1 MTMVKH
7 ASSRLLAAFAF
18 AGLVAFSSCSKDDD
32 DTAINP
38 DATVKIVNVFPDAG
52 SVNVYNG
59 DTKINSSAIEYNTST
74 AYLNVAKG
82 DATYNFKNSVSG
94 NTVLSLPVKFD
105 SGNYSLFTTGKT
117 SDNSTTGIL
126 TKDNLDAPASGKA
139 KIRFVHA
146 STNVSAVNFFVSDS
160 LLFNNT
166 AYKSVSEFKEMAA
179 GTYSLKLTDAT
190 GGSTVVSKDGVVL
203 TAGKI
208 YTVVAVGLANNNVLT
223 EQPLALSVVANN

>member
-1 MTMVKH
+1 MIMLNH

-32 DTAINP
+32 DTAIEP

-52 SVNVYNG
+52 SVDVYNG
-59 DTKINSSAIEYNTST
+59 SSKINSSAIAYNAST

-82 DATYNFKNSVSG
+82 DATYDFKNTVSG
-94 NTVLSLPVKFD
+94 NTVLSLPVKFE
-105 SGNYSLFTTGKT
+105 SGSYSLFATGKT

-126 TKDNLDAPASGKA
+126 TKDDLGTPASGKA

-146 STNVSAVNFFVSDS
+146 STNAAPENFFVSDS
-160 LLFNNT
+160 LLFNNV

-179 GTYSLKLTDAT
+179 GTYTIKLSNAT
-190 GGSTVVSKDGVVL
+190 SGETTISKSDVVL

-208 YTVVAVGLANNNVLT
+208 YTVAAIGLVNNNVLT
-223 EQPLALSVVANN
+223 EQPLAISVIENN

>member
-1 MTMVKH
+1 MKMLNH
-7 ASSRLLAAFAF
+7 ASSRLLAAFAL
-18 AGLVAFSSCSKDDD
+18 AGLVTFSSCSKDDD
-32 DTAINP
+32 DTAIEP

-59 DTKINSSAIEYNTST
+59 DSKINSSAIEYNSAT

-82 DATYNFKNSVSG
+82 EFTYNFKNTVTN

-105 SGNYSLFTTGKT
+105 GGNYSLFTTGKT
-117 SDNSTTGIL
+117 GDNSTTGIL
-126 TKDNLDAPASGKA
+126 TKDNLDNPSSGKA

-146 STNVSAVNFFVSDS
+146 STNAGAVNFFVSDS
-160 LLFNNT
+160 LLFSNN

-179 GTYSLKLTDAT
+179 GTYTLKLSDAT
-190 GGSTVVSKDGVVL
+190 SGTAVVSKNDVVL

-208 YTVVAVGLANNNVLT
+208 YTVAAIGLAENNVLT
-223 EQPLALSVVANN
+223 EQPLSISVMENN

>member
-1 MTMVKH
+1 MTMVNH

>member
-1 MTMVKH
+1 MTMLNY

-52 SVNVYNG
+52 SVNVFNG

-105 SGNYSLFTTGKT
+105 GGNYSLFTTGKT
-117 SDNSTTGIL
+117 SDNSATGIL
-126 TKDNLDAPASGKA
+126 TKDNMDAPAAGKA

-146 STNVSAVNFFVSDS
+146 STNVSPVNFFVSDS
-160 LLFNNT
+160 LLFNNS

-179 GTYSLKLTDAT
+179 GTYTLKLSDVN
-190 GGSTVVSKDGVVL
+190 GGGTVVSKSDVVL

-223 EQPLALSVVANN
+223 EQPLALSVMTNN

>member
-1 MTMVKH
+1 MTMLNH

-52 SVNVYNG
+52 SVNVFNG
-59 DTKINSSAIEYNTST
+59 ETKINSSAIDYNTST

-105 SGNYSLFTTGKT
+105 GGNYSLFTTGKT

-126 TKDNLDAPASGKA
+126 TKDNLDAPGSGKA

-146 STNVSAVNFFVSDS
+146 STNASAVNFFVSDS
-160 LLFNNT
+160 LLFNNN

-179 GTYSLKLTDAT
+179 GTYTLKLSDASS
-190 GGSTVVSKDGVVL
+190 GGTVVTKSNVVL

-208 YTVVAVGLANNNVLT
+208 YTVVAVGLVNNNVLT
-223 EQPLALSVVANN
+223 EQPLALSVMTNN